1 MIFSRMGPLATDI
14 VGVLTSAM
22 LIPLTLSVVF
32 CMFASSGVLG
42 GYEAWGSER
51 GQFYTALMVMSQPLF
66 SVLSAWRA
74 YTDPALTTGRR
85 AAFRAVSTITL
96 GVAVADSVWMS
107 GFVLATMIVP
117 AMARRFTYR
126 SVLSLPL
133 EIAFVVAVTFLTAV
147 VLLLP
152 PCATAVMASRAC
164 RGACPTSPEKPRR
177 LRPAAIPLSVLAY
190 LALMVTT
197 WIAGSW
203 KFSKGT
209 ASDSLMLPL
218 ILWLSGATI
227 GCATSFAALSI
238 RTGLDTARRRWFFAA
253 ALLGFVIGLGILFHL
268 CTESTGG
275 EIWPPLF
282 IIK

>member
-1 MIFSRMGPLATDI
+1 MMFLKIGSLATEI
-14 VGVLTSAM
+14 VGVLKSTIV
-22 LIPLTLSVVF
+22 LPLTSSVVF
-32 CMFASSGVLG
+32 CMFASSGILG

-66 SVLSAWRA
+66 AVLSAWLA
-74 YTDPALTTGRR
+74 YTDPALTAGRR
-85 AAFRAVSTITL
+85 AGFRAVATITL
-96 GVAVADSVWMS
+96 GAAVADSMWMS
-107 GFVLATMIVP
+107 GFALATMIVP
-117 AMARRFTYR
+117 AVARHFTYR

-133 EIAFVVAVTFLTAV
+133 EIAFVIAVTFIMAI

-164 RGACPTSPEKPRR
+164 RGACQTSPEMRRRPRR
-177 LRPAAIPLSVLAY
+177 AALPLSVLAY
-190 LALMVTT
+190 LALMVAT

-238 RTGLDTARRRWFFAA
+238 RIGLDVARRRWFFAA
-253 ALLGFVIGLGILFHL
+253 AFLGFLIGLGILFHL

-282 IIK
+282 IVK